1 MFQAIGERY
10 ATGTFSADRGYSN
23 SITGESGTAGSW
35 HGCAWQ
41 AVNDDVYD
49 EGVSPV
55 RLVFAVLGNMIGGTL
70 LLSGMFVL
78 PHVLAGLLG

>member
-1 MFQAIGERY
+1 MQRVLFHQ
-10 ATGTFSADRGYSN
+10 
-23 SITGESGTAGSW
+23 AGSAQIQSQASRVLPGNGTGV
-35 HGCAWQ
+35 HGQ

-49 EGVSPV
+49 DGISPL

-78 PHVLAGLLG
+78 PHVLAGFLG

>member
-1 MFQAIGERY
+1 MQRVLFHQAGIAQIQSQASRVLPGNG
-10 ATGTFSADRGYSN
+10 TGV
-23 SITGESGTAGSW
+23 
-35 HGCAWQ
+35 HGQ

-49 EGVSPV
+49 DVYDDGISPL

-78 PHVLAGLLG
+78 PHVLAGFLG

>member
-1 MFQAIGERY
+1 MQRVLFHQTGSAQIQSQASQVLPGNG
-10 ATGTFSADRGYSN
+10 TGV
-23 SITGESGTAGSW
+23 
-35 HGCAWQ
+35 HGQ

-49 EGVSPV
+49 DGMSPL

-78 PHVLAGLLG
+78 PHVLAGFLG